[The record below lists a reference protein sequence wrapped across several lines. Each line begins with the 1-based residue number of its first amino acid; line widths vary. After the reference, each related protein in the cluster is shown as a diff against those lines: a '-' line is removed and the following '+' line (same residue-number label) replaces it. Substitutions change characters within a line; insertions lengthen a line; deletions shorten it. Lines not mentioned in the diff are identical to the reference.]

1 MVSRKTKHKSAGF
14 HMLRSIF
21 DPHTTIK
28 FDVPLSK
35 KEVLIKSQYY
45 EEQYRTRVVQNLRRK
60 AQAFGFQL
68 VPA

>member
-1 MVSRKTKHKSAGF
+1 MSRSQ
-14 HMLRSIF
+14 
-21 DPHTTIK
+21 
-28 FDVPLSK
+28 K

-45 EEQYRTRVVQNLRRK
+45 EEQYRTRVVQNLKRK